1 MDNSLNIVKA
11 LPKMLFFLASILS
24 RAYSVFAVVVVVV
37 VFKSL
42 LLPVSVFYELDAKQ
56 IR

>member
-1 MDNSLNIVKA
+1 
-11 LPKMLFFLASILS
+11 MLFFLASILS

-56 IR
+56 IRQNA